1 MVNRKFTLLLAMLVL
16 AIFAVGSVSAADN
29 VTDDIVVPT
38 EDIAVD
44 DVSVEDVD
52 ENDDAND
59 IGGTRDAYDVD
70 NTYTST
76 QINSVIS
83 SAATTTHQVSFA
95 PGTYS
100 NVALTLAS
108 NVNLIGNGAKLVGT
122 GSSHVITLP
131 NNLNNFTISG
141 FEIDIN
147 NATGKSSAIYGSFIT
162 NGVIANNIM
171 YNGANGVNI
180 NKYYDNMTVEN
191 NIIYDMNNDGISFAN
206 PISNSNIGTLGHTYI
221 SGNNIQY
228 CAYGIFV
235 GGNFKGNITSNYI
248 GSCDYGVQIL
258 GKPNG
263 QMGNINA
270 TIYDN
275 TIEDVDLG
283 IDIVN
288 MTIYYLKIDKNDIY
302 TMDDDND
309 FTILYNGNNST
320 ILGYFGITRNI
331 FYGLIYKSLTTMTD
345 FNNYRNG
352 TIVND
357 IP

>member
-1 MVNRKFTLLLAMLVL
+1 MALLVL
-16 AIFAVGSVSAADN
+16 AIFAVGSVSAADDI
-29 VTDDIVVPT
+29 VTDSDVP
-38 EDIAVD
+38 VD
-44 DVSVEDVD
+44 DLVVD
-52 ENDDAND
+52 EVSTDDVVENGDASSDANK
-59 IGGTRDAYDVD
+59 IVNTRYDE
-70 NTYTST
+70 
-76 QINSVIS
+76 
-83 SAATTTHQVSFA
+83 
-95 PGTYS
+95 
-100 NVALTLAS
+100 NVAAGSDSSTIDAKITAVHNSGGGNLYFAEGNYSGISIHMKS
-108 NVNLIGNGAKLVGT
+108 NVNLIGNNSRLIGT
-122 GSSHVITLP
+122 GSSHVINLP
-131 NNLNNFTISG
+131 NNLTNFTISG
-141 FEIDIN
+141 FIIDVN
-147 NATGKSSAIYGSFIT
+147 NGTGKYSAIYGSFIT
-162 NGVIANNIM
+162 NGVIANNVM
-171 YNGANGVNI
+171 FNGANGVNI

-206 PISNSNIGTLGHTYI
+206 PIANSNIGTLGHTYI

-228 CAYGIFV
+228 CAYGIFI

-248 GSCDYGVQIL
+248 GSCDCGVQIL

-288 MTIYYLKIDKNDIY
+288 MTIYYLKIDKNDIF

-331 FYGLIYKSLTTMTD
+331 LYGLIYKSLTTMTD

>member
-1 MVNRKFTLLLAMLVL
+1 MVSRKYTIILAMLVL

-29 VTDDIVVPT
+29 VTADIDVPT

-52 ENDDAND
+52 ENDNADD
-59 IGGTRDAYDVD
+59 VDGTGDDYDVD

-76 QINSVIS
+76 QINSAIS

-100 NVALTLAS
+100 NVALTLVS

-141 FEIDIN
+141 FEIDVN

-162 NGVIANNIM
+162 NGVIANNTM

-206 PISNSNIGTLGHTYI
+206 PSTNSDIATLGKTYI
-221 SGNNIQY
+221 TNNTIYSCQW
-228 CAYGIFV
+228 GIFA
-235 GGNFKGNITSNYI
+235 GGNFKGEIANNRISNCTYGMEFAGKPKANNGVLNATLFNNTI
-248 GSCDYGVQIL
+248 SSCDIGINMFH
-258 GKPNG
+258 PNVLYLYLDY
-263 QMGNINA
+263 MVF
-270 TIYDN
+270 D
-275 TIEDVDLG
+275 
-283 IDIVN
+283 DIWE
-288 MTIYYLKIDKNDIY
+288 YDIY
-302 TMDDDND
+302 TNSA
-309 FTILYNGNNST
+309 FGTYTYIGVYNSNFDAGVTYAFYSAVGSNKGNNT
-320 ILGYFGITRNI
+320 NFVY
-331 FYGLIYKSLTTMTD
+331 Y
-345 FNNYRNG
+345 
-352 TIVND
+352 
-357 IP
+357 P